1 MMLNVDVHIK
11 MTTLVKANM
20 KREEERSKVMAKL
33 NFESHPI
40 PQNTMNP
47 TNGADCKGK
56 VVCFK
61 CGKSDHRSKCQNT
74 LFANKKRKTKSL
86 LHV

>member
-1 MMLNVDVHIK
+1 MTKNITFDLIVSSLLESYTKFIINILQDHKIKSTEGLLRMMLNVDVHIK

-40 PQNTMNP
+40 P
-47 TNGADCKGK
+47 
-56 VVCFK
+56 
-61 CGKSDHRSKCQNT
+61 
-74 LFANKKRKTKSL
+74 
-86 LHV
+86 